1 MAAIPAARCISR
13 RSGRSSE
20 PGCEAGTHPSTGWAE
35 GTACHQ
41 SGTPSLTGLQSWHG
55 AITQSNEN
63 IIATDGAGWDGMG
76 RDGMDSPRDRRLAAA
91 AAFFCSPWFASI
103 AFACCLAWSTRTKR
117 SRTPRTEE
125 SAESRLVTVTGAWST
140 PSTAQRTRQ
149 IQDTHSEKL
158 GTLVTIIYI

>member
-1 MAAIPAARCISR
+1 MAAIPAARCISC

-91 AAFFCSPWFASI
+91 AARSLWCEAAPPQRG
-103 AFACCLAWSTRTKR
+103 STRR
-117 SRTPRTEE
+117 GSPAHPPSEHRRPRPRVRRTPPALVVAQPRPCL
-125 SAESRLVTVTGAWST
+125 SRNAHAERHLPSRGQQMSRW
-140 PSTAQRTRQ
+140 P
-149 IQDTHSEKL
+149 
-158 GTLVTIIYI
+158 